1 MSGMI
6 DEWLGAMVKQGAS
19 DLFVTAGAPPALKV
33 NGEVKSID
41 AEPLSDVQTRDIVLG
56 MMSPAQIQ
64 EFEQTCECQFALS
77 RRDVG
82 RFRVSA
88 FFQRSSMGAVLRRI
102 ETRIPTVDELGLP
115 AVIPSLAM
123 MKRGLVIVAGGTG
136 TGKSTT
142 LAAMLGYRNIHSTGH
157 IITVEDPIEF
167 VHRHQ
172 GCIVSQ
178 RELGID
184 TESWGS
190 ALKNTLRQA
199 PDVILI
205 GEVRTREG
213 MEYAINFAETG
224 HLCLCT
230 LHANNANQAI
240 ERIISFFPSDQH
252 AHLLLDLSLNLK
264 GIVAQ
269 QLVSRP
275 DGQSRQAILEVLLGT
290 PLIQD
295 LIRTGD
301 IVKIKEVM
309 RNSNEAGMCTFD
321 QSLIHAYQQGRI
333 TYEDALR
340 YADSANEVRLQ
351 IKLATP
357 GSANALLAETSK
369 ISLQQMD
376 EGDSLFDTRRP

>member
-1 MSGMI
+1 MSEMI
-6 DEWLGAMVKQGAS
+6 DGWLANMVEKGAS
-19 DLFVTAGAPPALKV
+19 DLFVTAGAPPALKI

-64 EFEQTCECQFALS
+64 EFEQTRECQFALS

-102 ETRIPTVDELGLP
+102 ETRIPTVDELSLP

-240 ERIISFFPSDQH
+240 ERIISFFPADQH

-290 PLIQD
+290 PLVQD

-301 IVKIKEVM
+301 IVRIKEVM

-321 QSLIHAYQQGRI
+321 QSLIHAYQQGKI

-351 IKLATP
+351 IKLTTP